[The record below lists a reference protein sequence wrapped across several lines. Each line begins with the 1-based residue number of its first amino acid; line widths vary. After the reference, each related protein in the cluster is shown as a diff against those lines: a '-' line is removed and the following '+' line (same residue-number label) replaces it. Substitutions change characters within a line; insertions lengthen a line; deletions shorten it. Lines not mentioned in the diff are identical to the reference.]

1 MVSSEYQTYDITCK
15 SCGLEYNIVAKQDDV
30 IDWMSGAKYIQDA
43 LAYLSSSE
51 RELFISQTCNTCW
64 NLLYP
69 DAEEV
74 GDE

>member
-1 MVSSEYQTYDITCK
+1 
-15 SCGLEYNIVAKQDDV
+15 
-30 IDWMSGAKYIQDA
+30 MSGAKYIQDA